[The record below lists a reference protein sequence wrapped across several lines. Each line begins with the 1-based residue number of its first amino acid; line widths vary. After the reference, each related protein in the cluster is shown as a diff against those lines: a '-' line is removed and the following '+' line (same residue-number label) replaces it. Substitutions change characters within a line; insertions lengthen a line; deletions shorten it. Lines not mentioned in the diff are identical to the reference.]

1 MPRAKKSTIDRTY
14 SRYGREAVTTLGQLI
29 RIGRIERKLSMV
41 ELAERVG
48 ISRDMLRRIE
58 NGDPR
63 CEIGAVFEAAT
74 IVGVSLFEEDRGRL
88 ASRMAEQAEKL
99 SLLPK
104 KVRKPRTTAV
114 RDDF

>member
-1 MPRAKKSTIDRTY
+1 MPRAKHSTIERTY
-14 SRYGREAVTTLGQLI
+14 SRYGREAVATLGQLI
-29 RIGRIERKLSMV
+29 RINRIERKLSMI

-63 CEIGAVFEAAT
+63 CEIGAAFEAAA

-88 ASRMAEQAEKL
+88 ATRMADQAEKL

-104 KVRKPRTTAV
+104 KVRKPKTTAV

>member
-1 MPRAKKSTIDRTY
+1 MPRAKHSTIDRTY
-14 SRYGREAVTTLGQLI
+14 SRYGREAVITLGQLI
-29 RIGRIERKLSMV
+29 RINRIERKLSV
-41 ELAERVG
+41 IELAERVG

-74 IVGVSLFEEDRGRL
+74 VVGVSLFEEDRGRL
-88 ASRMAEQAEKL
+88 STRMADQAEKL

-104 KVRKPRTTAV
+104 KIRKPKTTAV

>member
-1 MPRAKKSTIDRTY
+1 MPRAKHSTIDRTY
-14 SRYGREAVTTLGQLI
+14 SRYGREAIATLGQLI

-58 NGDPR
+58 NGEPR

-74 IVGVSLFEEDRGRL
+74 IVGVPLFEEDRGRL
-88 ASRMAEQAEKL
+88 STRMAEQAEKL
-99 SLLPK
+99 RLLPK
-104 KVRKPRTTAV
+104 QVRKSKTTAV